1 MPPLYD
7 ESNSSTNNSVE
18 DFCVAANASL
28 PSSNLTSSMAVAGV
42 GAIAV
47 PTFSPCTSTSTN
59 KNERDSFLHYS
70 NDEVRIRTLMMSEGD
85 SNSNSSSSAEAE
97 ENVVRPPAQP
107 QERKTRISFELHPSL
122 ILDDMLLND
131 EQFASSIDGS
141 GRSDSGTTLD
151 DLLQDLM
158 QIEDEDEMVGE
169 EDRCAMLNKLLEQ

>member
-7 ESNSSTNNSVE
+7 ESNSSANNSDE
-18 DFCVAANASL
+18 DFCVAASNVPS
-28 PSSNLTSSMAVAGV
+28 PSSNLTRA

-70 NDEVRIRTLMMSEGD
+70 NDEVRIRTLMMSEEGD
-85 SNSNSSSSAEAE
+85 SNSSSSAEAE

-107 QERKTRISFELHPSL
+107 LERKTRISFELHPSL

-141 GRSDSGTTLD
+141 GRSDSDTTLD
-151 DLLQDLM
+151 DLLQELM

-169 EDRCAMLNKLLEQ
+169 EDRRAMLNKLLEQ

>member
-7 ESNSSTNNSVE
+7 ESNSSSNTSDE
-18 DFCVAANASL
+18 DFCVAAANASS
-28 PSSNLTSSMAVAGV
+28 PSSNLTRA

-59 KNERDSFLHYS
+59 KNKRDSFLHYS

-85 SNSNSSSSAEAE
+85 SNSNSSSSSSAEAGE
-97 ENVVRPPAQP
+97 ENIVRPPAQP

-141 GRSDSGTTLD
+141 GRSDSDTTLD
-151 DLLQDLM
+151 DLLKDLM
-158 QIEDEDEMVGE
+158 QIEDED
-169 EDRCAMLNKLLEQ
+169 DYSAMLNKLLE

>member
-7 ESNSSTNNSVE
+7 ESNSYANNSDE
-18 DFCVAANASL
+18 DFCVAANASS
-28 PSSNLTSSMAVAGV
+28 PSNNLTRA

-59 KNERDSFLHYS
+59 KNKRDSFLHYS

-85 SNSNSSSSAEAE
+85 SNSNSSSSSSAEAGE
-97 ENVVRPPAQP
+97 ENIVRPPAQP

-141 GRSDSGTTLD
+141 GRSDSDTTLD
-151 DLLQDLM
+151 DLLKDLM
-158 QIEDEDEMVGE
+158 QIEDED
-169 EDRCAMLNKLLEQ
+169 DYSAMLNKLLE